1 SPTSRDP
8 TVPAAYDHDLID
20 EWRGI
25 GRHSRTWNVALL
37 MFDVSRPAVE
47 QGWKRRGASVTGAGA
62 VRHPLGTRVAVALAV
77 HPRRGTRTYNSALNT
92 PTTLSGAAKWSRN
105 PEAAGE

>member
-25 GRHSRTWNVALL
+25 GRPSRTWNVALL
-37 MFDVSRPAVE
+37 MFDVSRPTVE

-62 VRHPLGTRVAVALAV
+62 VRHPLGTRVAVGLAV
-77 HPRRGTRTYNSALNT
+77 HPPPGTRTFNSGLKT
-92 PTTLSGAAKWSRN
+92 QTTLAGGAK
-105 PEAAGE
+105 